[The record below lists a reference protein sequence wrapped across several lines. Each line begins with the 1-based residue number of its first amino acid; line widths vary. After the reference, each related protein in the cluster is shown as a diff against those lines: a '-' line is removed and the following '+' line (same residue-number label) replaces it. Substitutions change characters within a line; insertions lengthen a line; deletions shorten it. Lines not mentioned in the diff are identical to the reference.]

1 MSCEWHSAFLL
12 GRDSWSWSKKCL
24 CWRIALLSQFSHN
37 WRTLPKLRVF
47 PLIVG
52 CYSSTTTFPLSHF
65 LYRFLLQDA
74 GSSCL
79 QRQVRSSIP
88 SPQWQ
93 MKRLL
98 QGRRMKSLWQAGPAL
113 PAAWAGKS
121 TGAGASRVL
130 LLAGSVQFQKKKI
143 SCKESFEEAFSSFGE
158 AGASAWSKLV
168 NGQGFCALAT
178 PMSCYYPVIGRN
190 LISWNWRIGV
200 QAGVWVCPTGRSVGW
215 NRSSVWLWVDVKAA
229 DPQVLEGEAPAHPWA
244 AVLV

>member
-1 MSCEWHSAFLL
+1 MSKHCAVCKH
-12 GRDSWSWSKKCL
+12 
-24 CWRIALLSQFSHN
+24 
-37 WRTLPKLRVF
+37 
-47 PLIVG
+47 
-52 CYSSTTTFPLSHF
+52 YPLSLVIMF
-65 LYRFLLQDA
+65 LWKAYQLA
-74 GSSCL
+74 GIHCSVAVCL
-79 QRQVRSSIP
+79 WERQSVSFF
-88 SPQWQ
+88 
-93 MKRLL
+93 KVL

-143 SCKESFEEAFSSFGE
+143 SCKEGFEEAFSSFGE

-229 DPQVLEGEAPAHPWA
+229 DLQVLEGEAPAHPWA